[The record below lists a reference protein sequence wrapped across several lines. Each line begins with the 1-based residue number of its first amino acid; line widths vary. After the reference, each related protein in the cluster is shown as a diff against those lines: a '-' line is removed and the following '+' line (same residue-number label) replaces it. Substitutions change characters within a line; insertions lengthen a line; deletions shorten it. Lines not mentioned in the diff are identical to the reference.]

1 MKNVLNSLLVIFL
14 FVFVLVLGLLFSL
27 LCNYLTFV
35 FVFSL
40 GELPI
45 SVLYF
50 IPVFI
55 YPFIFF
61 AAFFIIFYCMRVRWI
76 VRIACFLFSNS
87 KAFIFWMFV
96 LYLLGSFLL
105 LIVIFEFMHE
115 GGNYSLILSPLIAF
129 IHTLACPTLLLYM
142 LFKNKNFKIWLKY
155 HLRDALFYRYISRCF

>member
-14 FVFVLVLGLLFSL
+14 LVFALVPGLLFSL

-40 GELPI
+40 GELSI
-45 SVLYF
+45 NMFYF

-55 YPFIFF
+55 YPFIFIVV
-61 AAFFIIFYCMRVRWI
+61 FFIIFYCMRVSWI
-76 VRIACFLFSNS
+76 VRIVCFLFSNK
-87 KAFIFWMFV
+87 KAFIFWMLV

-105 LIVIFEFMHE
+105 LIVIFEFIRDGE
-115 GGNYSLILSPLIAF
+115 NYRLLLSPLIAF
-129 IHTLACPTLLLYM
+129 IHTLACPTLLLYL
-142 LFKNKNFKIWLKY
+142 LFKNKKFKILLKY